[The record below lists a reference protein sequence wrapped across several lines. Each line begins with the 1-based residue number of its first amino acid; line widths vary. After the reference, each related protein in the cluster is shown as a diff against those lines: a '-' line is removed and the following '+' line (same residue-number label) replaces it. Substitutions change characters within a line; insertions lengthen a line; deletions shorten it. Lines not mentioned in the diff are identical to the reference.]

1 MRDFVDSQEQ
11 VLVGGGTDHVCGKE
25 KLPREH
31 RGIAKQISAAN
42 LKRDD
47 SENKVFR
54 EWFRTT

>member
-1 MRDFVDSQEQ
+1 MRDLVDGEEQ
-11 VLVGGGTDHVCGKE
+11 VLVRGGPDHVCGK
-25 KLPREH
+25 KKFPREH

-47 SENKVFR
+47 GENKVFR